1 MEDIILT
8 SVERFVDL
16 HILDDDARFWLEL
29 DEIPELNPIR
39 EYKNTIIEEPYQHT
53 VSLDLE
59 TRTKSLVDLI
69 TNSGYNNSNPRYLV
83 KLANRLI
90 IKCRENGRQD
100 LEYKILESLLLL

>member
-1 MEDIILT
+1 MTYLNYLT
-8 SVERFVDL
+8 LQGFVDKNL
-16 HILDDDARFWLEL
+16 LDDDARFWIEL
-29 DEIPELNPIR
+29 YDIPELNPIR

-59 TRTKSLVDLI
+59 TRTESLIDLI

-90 IKCRENGRQD
+90 VKCRENTRQD

>member
-39 EYKNTIIEEPYQHT
+39 EYKNTVIEDPYEHT

-59 TRTKSLVDLI
+59 TRVASLINLI
-69 TNSGYNNSNPRYLV
+69 ANAKYSNSNPTYLV

-90 IKCRENGRQD
+90 MRCREQD
-100 LEYKILESLLLL
+100 KLELELQLLNSLSLL